1 VAYDDASDLAPPR
14 RPSRRKRRGIAFAV
28 ALLVIILIGL
38 GAGAAL
44 FGVDSDDITGNKSGD
59 VAAPGDES
67 EASSTTTTVD
77 PLSGWRPYKVT
88 DGVNVRSGPG
98 RTFAVLGTIET
109 GFDVLVIC
117 QIDGESVTGPLG
129 PTTKWVRIAFNGAKG
144 YITSAYVATGP
155 AINDP
160 TIIGIC
166 PTL

>member
-1 VAYDDASDLAPPR
+1 V
-14 RPSRRKRRGIAFAV
+14 RRGVAFSV

-44 FGVDSDDITGNKSGD
+44 FGVDSGDITGNNSSD
-59 VAAPGDES
+59 VAAPADES
-67 EASSTTTTVD
+67 GTSSTTTTVS

-117 QIDGESVTGPLG
+117 AIDGESVTGPLG
-129 PTTKWVRIAFNGAKG
+129 PTTKWVRIAFNNSKG

-160 TIIGIC
+160 KVIGTC
-166 PTL
+166 PSV